1 MPQKT
6 RPSTRKGQS
15 LQGRVGVI
23 ARANEIREALAA
35 GYPRTVIY
43 ERYAA
48 DLDISYS
55 QFCRHIQRYLLTD
68 TACATNRRAAKPVRT
83 ARAERSGGPISTP
96 SSAPKKFVFDPTAAH
111 ARKDELF

>member
-1 MPQKT
+1 MQQKT
-6 RPSTRKGQS
+6 KPSTRKGQS

-23 ARANEIREALAA
+23 ARADEIRKALAA
-35 GYPRTVIY
+35 GYPRTAIY

-55 QFCRHIQRYLLTD
+55 QFCRHIQRYLLAD
-68 TACATNRRAAKPVRT
+68 TACTTNKRAAKPVRT
-83 ARAERSGGPISTP
+83 ALRKRSNGPIQTP
-96 SSAPKKFVFDPTAAH
+96 TSAPKKFVFDPTAAH